1 MLVKGVRGDYNG
13 LKAEVSKVVRV
24 SGKEMVGAEQKG
36 GAGEAKWLS
45 GEQKNGVV
53 AQKLTVGEQKS
64 GAMGGKMVEVEQ
76 EHGVAR
82 VNGGD
87 LVDKLRADWPELRFR
102 VGKKFAFRSPRTV
115 VYEVADFEV
124 GIGGDDERF
133 GADCRVVS
141 GEVGVRN
148 EAADSDVGGG
158 VASEMAG
165 ADDEK
170 VGVDRGVM
178 EVDFEQNWYN
188 LQLLHEVGHA
198 LLGHCEYG
206 VDLERLKMER
216 AAWEKAR
223 ELCGR
228 YGVEYDEEA
237 VEGALDTYRDWLH
250 RRSRCA
256 KCGLTRFQGADGRYR
271 CPGCDFDE

>member
-13 LKAEVSKVVRV
+13 LRVEVSKVVRV
-24 SGKEMVGAEQKG
+24 SGEKMVGAEQKG

-45 GEQKNGVV
+45 GEQKSGVA

-64 GAMGGKMVEVEQ
+64 GAMGGKMAEVEQ
-76 EHGVAR
+76 ENGVAR

-102 VGKKFAFRSPRTV
+102 VGKKFAFRPPRTV
-115 VYEVADFEV
+115 VYEAADFEV
-124 GIGGDDERF
+124 SSGGDE
-133 GADCRVVS
+133 GVGVADCRAVS
-141 GEVGVRN
+141 GDAGARS
-148 EAADSDVGGG
+148 EAADAGG
-158 VASEMAG
+158 VAGEMAG
-165 ADDEK
+165 VDDEK
-170 VGVDRGVM
+170 VGVDRDMAG
-178 EVDFEQNWYN
+178 VDFEQNWYN

-206 VDLERLKMER
+206 ADLERLKMER

-228 YGVEYDEEA
+228 HGVEYDEAA

>member
-13 LKAEVSKVVRV
+13 LRAEVSKVVKA
-24 SGKEMVGAEQKG
+24 SGEKMVGAEQKG
-36 GAGEAKWLS
+36 GVGEAKWLS
-45 GEQKNGVV
+45 GEQKS
-53 AQKLTVGEQKS
+53 GE
-64 GAMGGKMVEVEQ
+64 AGGKMAEVEQ
-76 EHGVAR
+76 ENGVAR

-102 VGKKFAFRSPRTV
+102 VGKKFAFRPPRTV
-115 VYEVADFEV
+115 VYEAADFEV
-124 GIGGDDERF
+124 SGGGDE
-133 GADCRVVS
+133 GVGAADCGAVS
-141 GEVGVRN
+141 GDAGARS
-148 EAADSDVGGG
+148 EAADLDAGG
-158 VASEMAG
+158 VAGEMAG
-165 ADDEK
+165 VDDEK

-228 YGVEYDEEA
+228 YGVEYDEAA

>member
-13 LKAEVSKVVRV
+13 LRAEVSKAVRA
-24 SGKEMVGAEQKG
+24 SGEKMVGAEQKDG
-36 GAGEAKWLS
+36 TSEAKWLS
-45 GEQKNGVV
+45 GEQK
-53 AQKLTVGEQKS
+53 S
-64 GAMGGKMVEVEQ
+64 GAAGGKLVEVEQ
-76 EHGVAR
+76 ENGVAG

-102 VGKKFAFRSPRTV
+102 VGKKFAFRPPRTV
-115 VYEVADFEV
+115 VYESVD
-124 GIGGDDERF
+124 F
-133 GADCRVVS
+133 GAGSAVSDVVGARS
-141 GEVGVRN
+141 
-148 EAADSDVGGG
+148 EAADLDAGGG
-158 VASEMAG
+158 VAGEMAG
-165 ADDEK
+165 VDDEK
-170 VGVDRGVM
+170 VGADRDMAG
-178 EVDFEQNWYN
+178 VDFEQNWYN

-206 VDLERLKMER
+206 ADLERLKMER
-216 AAWEKAR
+216 AAWEKAQ

-228 YGVEYDEEA
+228 YGAEYDEEA

-271 CPGCDFDE
+271 CPGCDFEG

>member
-1 MLVKGVRGDYNG
+1 MLVKGARGDYNG
-13 LKAEVSKVVRV
+13 LRAEVSKAVRA
-24 SGKEMVGAEQKG
+24 SGEKMVGAEQKDG
-36 GAGEAKWLS
+36 TSEAKWLS
-45 GEQKNGVV
+45 GEQKSGVV
-53 AQKLTVGEQKS
+53 SGKLAK
-64 GAMGGKMVEVEQ
+64 VEQ
-76 EHGVAR
+76 ENGAAR

-102 VGKKFAFRSPRTV
+102 VGKKFAFRPPRTV
-115 VYEVADFEV
+115 VYELADF
-124 GIGGDDERF
+124 
-133 GADCRVVS
+133 GAGSVASDA
-141 GEVGVRN
+141 VGVRS
-148 EAADSDVGGG
+148 EVADLDAGDDTDDV
-158 VASEMAG
+158 A
-165 ADDEK
+165 
-170 VGVDRGVM
+170 VG
-178 EVDFEQNWYN
+178 VDFEQNWYN

-206 VDLERLKMER
+206 ADLERLKMER

-228 YGVEYDEEA
+228 YGVEHDGEA

-271 CPGCDFDE
+271 CPGCDFEG